1 MQNNIIKSVNTSS
14 TKKCYNKLD
23 KNIEKFIVFTK
34 NAKINYKALLCD
46 QQVEDLK
53 KKNLTYSR
61 TKNEIQ

>member
-46 QQVEDLK
+46 QQVED
-53 KKNLTYSR
+53 
-61 TKNEIQ
+61 